1 MRDGRNA
8 RDAAEPTRTAVH
20 RPRRASRQARGLTL
34 VDTLVALA
42 LVALLVSMAVP
53 SFGHQAA
60 RWRLQAA
67 ATDLATTLREA
78 RTAAALT
85 GSTQHVQLSAGPSWC
100 WSASPEAAC
109 RCDAPVPCGGSLARA
124 TDHPGISVSGA
135 ARFVFD
141 PVASARSGREPDVEL
156 RSAHGDRLRVGV
168 TPLGRARICAPE
180 AATAIHPRC

>member
-1 MRDGRNA
+1 MRGGCYARDGTG
-8 RDAAEPTRTAVH
+8 PTRAAANH
-20 RPRRASRQARGLTL
+20 SRRASRQARGLTL
-34 VDTLVALA
+34 VDMLVTLA
-42 LVALLVSMAVP
+42 LVVVLVSMAVP

-85 GSTQHVQLSAGPSWC
+85 GATQHVQLSSGPSWC
-100 WSASPEAAC
+100 WSASAEVAC

-141 PVASARSGREPDVEL
+141 PVASARAGREPDVEL
-156 RSAHGDRLRVGV
+156 RSVHGDRLRVGV